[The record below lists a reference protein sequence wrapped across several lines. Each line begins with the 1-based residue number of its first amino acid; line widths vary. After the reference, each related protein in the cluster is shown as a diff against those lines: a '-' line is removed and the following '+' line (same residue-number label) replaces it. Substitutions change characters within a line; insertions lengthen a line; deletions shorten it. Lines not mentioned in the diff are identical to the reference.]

1 MNKLLTGATLIGKL
15 EEADAKIIA
24 ERQKALLARWEKE
37 FKLDKL
43 MTEKIK
49 AVLDNVEKIATEPEA
64 FEEAVKLLM
73 SNPMFE
79 ERGEAFVRSIVKE
92 IADTH
97 KVDGSPTGARIPH
110 IKHRRSAEKLDK
122 DLKD

>member
-1 MNKLLTGATLIGKL
+1 MNKLLTGATLVGKL
-15 EEADAKIIA
+15 EELDASIIA
-24 ERQKALLARWEKE
+24 KKQKALLARWEKE
-37 FKLDKL
+37 FKLDKA

-49 AVLDNVEKIATEPEA
+49 AILDNAEKIATEPEV
-64 FEEAVKLLM
+64 FEAAVQDLLD
-73 SNPMFE
+73 NPLFAGKG
-79 ERGEAFVRSIVKE
+79 ERLIRSIVKE

-110 IKHRRSAEKLDK
+110 IKHRRSAEKLNK